1 MKIIQLRKA
10 KGITQAVLAEHCG
23 TTQQQIARIENGT
36 VDPRLSTLR
45 RIAEA
50 LHCEL
55 PELFL
60 TRAEFIQAAQETLT
74 KHQLDL
80 RGGSLLE
87 LNNLTSRERFIP
99 SFHPFWEKMVIKGK
113 RVNLTKE

>member
-1 MKIIQLRKA
+1 MKIIQIRKE

-45 RIAEA
+45 RIAES
-50 LHCEL
+50 LGCEL

-60 TRAEFIQAAQETLT
+60 TRAEFIKAVQETLT
-74 KHQLDL
+74 KHQLDI

-87 LNNLTSRERFIP
+87 LNSLTSRERFIP
-99 SFHPFWEKMVIKGK
+99 SFHPFWENITIKGN
-113 RVNLTKE
+113 RVILTKE

>member
-10 KGITQAVLAEHCG
+10 NGITQAVLAERCG
-23 TTQQQIARIENGT
+23 TTQQQIARIENGV

-45 RIAEA
+45 RLADA

-60 TRAEFIQAAQETLT
+60 TRAEFIEAVQETLA
-74 KHQLDL
+74 KHHLDL

-87 LNNLTSRERFIP
+87 LNSLASRERFIP
-99 SFHPFWEKMVIKGK
+99 SFHPLWEKIVIKGD
-113 RVNLTKE
+113 RVILTEE

>member
-10 KGITQAVLAEHCG
+10 KGITQAVLADLCG
-23 TTQQQIARIENGT
+23 TTQQQIARIENGV

-45 RIAEA
+45 RIADA

-60 TRAEFIQAAQETLT
+60 TREEFVRAVQETLT
-74 KHQLDL
+74 KHELDL

-87 LNNLTSRERFIP
+87 LNSLTAREKFIP
-99 SFHPFWEKMVIKGK
+99 SFHPFWEKVVIKGSK
-113 RVNLTKE
+113 IRLT